1 MARSTNFIDKNDTN
15 EDLLD
20 TITFDKLITELT
32 GMSYS
37 DFQNQFGQFDG
48 DKNDSKSDLE

>member
-1 MARSTNFIDKNDTN
+1 MERNIDTN

-37 DFQNQFGQFDG
+37 DFQNQFGHFDG
-48 DKNDSKSDLE
+48 DKNDNKSDLE